1 MPAVPKRRGWF
12 DKEFAEYEIA
22 AIVSAVITRGAIL
35 STSDPF
41 TILVIRSTESPPE
54 STELRARW
62 REYKCSIAELR
73 HIADRNDA
81 QRWCSPVRENPAI
94 NTDKLSRPFH
104 VPSHPSSGYGHTS
117 GNECA
122 TLEMHQ
128 RAVIFVIPM
137 SAAGISAGV
146 PTSVPREGKKK
157 ERKRVKDCP
166 IIR

>member
-1 MPAVPKRRGWF
+1 MPAVPKRRGWL

-22 AIVSAVITRGAIL
+22 AIVSAAITRAIL

-41 TILVIRSTESPPE
+41 TILAIRRSAESPPGKRDV
-54 STELRARW
+54 TRALASAVSPSFATSRTM
-62 REYKCSIAELR
+62 RCSFPA
-73 HIADRNDA
+73 
-81 QRWCSPVRENPAI
+81 CENPC
-94 NTDKLSRPFH
+94 DKYRQTPAN

-146 PTSVPREGKKK
+146 PTSVPRGGG
-157 ERKRVKDCP
+157 RKGT
-166 IIR
+166 